1 MMPAAR
7 GTSFRQVNFARGAK
21 AYDQSAIPL
30 EALAAKKEVKVMRVP
45 DLLGADR
52 PAGWNAST
60 VSVNMSRFPDRAMMR
75 QLSKYD
81 SHKRADY
88 NFRAEQLDDRAT
100 TTYVPRPSKM
110 QTNERSF
117 DVPRLDQPHHI
128 SRCEFPVHSA
138 LEGKPRW
145 DPATGHGGDPFGVEL
160 AQRKV
165 LERERV
171 EALEYS
177 KRHPPKQRDETLV
190 QREARFMREERER
203 KKTIRE
209 TGTAPQPPALTGT
222 WSGGNTYTSLTQGY
236 SFAAGTAPPLNA
248 EDSDLLSHQVPVR
261 KQTTWS
267 LGGF

>member
-7 GTSFRQVNFARGAK
+7 GTSFRQINFSRGAR
-21 AYDQSAIPL
+21 AYDQSAIPQ

-45 DLLGADR
+45 DLLGDR

-60 VSVNMSRFPDRAMMR
+60 MSDNMSRFPDRAMMR

-100 TTYVPRPSKM
+100 TTYIPRPSKL
-110 QTNERSF
+110 QTNERAF
-117 DVPRLDQPHHI
+117 DVPRLQQPHHI

-145 DPATGHGGDPFGVEL
+145 DPATGHGGDPHGVQK
-160 AQRKV
+160 AQLKV

-177 KRHPPKQRDETLV
+177 KRHPPKERNETLT
-190 QREARFMREERER
+190 QREARFMREQREQ
-203 KKTIRE
+203 KKALRE
-209 TGTAPQPPALTGT
+209 TSTAPPSAPLTGT
-222 WSGGNTYTSLTQGY
+222 WSGGNTGLGY

-248 EDSDLLSHQVPVR
+248 GDSDLLAHQVPVR